1 MPSKIVARKNC
12 LKSFYCWSRDMLV
25 FESFQSSSLLAQFEL
40 SRLTRKFYH
49 HKTSKTFL
57 KTASIYAFLLSG
69 LASETIEISPSKY
82 PFKSLISCRCGR
94 TQESLLTLAKEEI
107 HEPLYSQ
114 PFYKYHMFFIVTE
127 TLI

>member
-1 MPSKIVARKNC
+1 
-12 LKSFYCWSRDMLV
+12 MLV
-25 FESFQSSSLLAQFEL
+25 FESFQSSSLLAQVEL
-40 SRLTRKFYH
+40 SRLTKKFYH
-49 HKTSKTFL
+49 YKTSKTFPN
-57 KTASIYAFLLSG
+57 TVSIYAFLLPG

-107 HEPLYSQ
+107 HEPLHSQ
-114 PFYKYHMFFIVTE
+114 PFYKYQNLFFIVTE